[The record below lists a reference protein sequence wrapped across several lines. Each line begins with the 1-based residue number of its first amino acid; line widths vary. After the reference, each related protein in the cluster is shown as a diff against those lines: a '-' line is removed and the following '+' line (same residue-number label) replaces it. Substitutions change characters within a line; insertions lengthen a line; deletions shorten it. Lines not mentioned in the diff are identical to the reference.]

1 MTPRGRAT
9 EGAEGAMAAAA
20 APRCLVKS
28 EKSCVSPRRHSTRTP
43 LHYAARQDSVGLS
56 HCVTPVTQL

>member
-1 MTPRGRAT
+1 
-9 EGAEGAMAAAA
+9 MAPAA